1 MNRTIRAIYDDETI
15 CVYQAFNKTIALE
28 AVQNQE
34 FGQHFKIERMTWIK
48 PSFLWMMYRS
58 GWASKENQEHVLRIT
73 ILREGFD
80 ELIKAGCIAKFDES
94 DGLEYEKW
102 REKLSSTDVRIQWD
116 PERNIYGEPQEERS
130 IQIGI
135 KNDALAKYLECI
147 VKIED
152 ITDFVH
158 EQKRLF
164 NERRM
169 SELDLPKE
177 RCYKHWNDFLFTNE
191 K

>member
-1 MNRTIRAIYDDETI
+1 M
-15 CVYQAFNKTIALE
+15 
-28 AVQNQE
+28 
-34 FGQHFKIERMTWIK
+34 
-48 PSFLWMMYRS
+48 
-58 GWASKENQEHVLRIT
+58 LRK
-73 ILREGFD
+73 GFD
-80 ELIKAGCIAKFDES
+80 ELIKAGCIAK
-94 DGLEYEKW
+94 YEECEELAYEEW

-116 PERNIYGEPQEERS
+116 PERNIYGKPQEERS

-135 KNDALAKYLECI
+135 KKDALTKYLECI

-164 NERRM
+164 DERRM

-177 RCYKHWNDFLFTNE
+177 RCYVHWNDFVSSTR